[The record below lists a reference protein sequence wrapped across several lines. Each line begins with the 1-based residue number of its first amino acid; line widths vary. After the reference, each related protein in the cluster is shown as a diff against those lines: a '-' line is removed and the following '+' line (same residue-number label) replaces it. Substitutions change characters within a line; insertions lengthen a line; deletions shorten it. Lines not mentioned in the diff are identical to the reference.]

1 MAAFG
6 LLSYEQRPLKRP
18 RLGPPDVYPQD
29 PKQKEVRAPAA
40 SAVVPRS
47 AALTRGQAGP
57 GGRPRRCGGRVG
69 EGIGGGARA
78 GVSGTLGHRDL
89 EPANPRAPLGGRSA
103 GAGSLPGCRALHR
116 AAGRFT
122 ASSLLASSCSLS
134 SVSVSFIYSF
144 VFLGRFDKSS

>member
-29 PKQKEVRAPAA
+29 PKQKEVRATAA
-40 SAVVPRS
+40 SVVVPRS

-89 EPANPRAPLGGRSA
+89 EPANPPRSA
-103 GAGSLPGCRALHR
+103 GRSLCGGWVASWLSGLAPSRRALY
-116 AAGRFT
+116 RFFL
-122 ASSLLASSCSLS
+122 ACILLLAFLRFCQFYLFICFSRSL
-134 SVSVSFIYSF
+134 
-144 VFLGRFDKSS
+144 